1 MFEKNLKTTVT
12 TLISRKYY
20 ALNLVTF
27 LIH

>member
-20 ALNLVTF
+20 ALF
-27 LIH
+27 